1 MAKEKKEEERAKAK
15 MPPGTRLMTEDERV
29 KTLEELKVRKQEI
42 ASVLFSLP
50 LSMRTEAL
58 KNKKTEME
66 NKLSEIEKA
75 ISTFSR
81 KVVYIADTAAN

>member
-1 MAKEKKEEERAKAK
+1 

-29 KTLEELKVRKQEI
+29 KTLEELKVKKQEV
-42 ASVLFSLP
+42 ASLLFSLP

-58 KNKKTEME
+58 KNKKSELET
-66 NKLSEIEKA
+66 KLTEIEKA

-81 KVVYIADTAAN
+81 KVVYIAATD